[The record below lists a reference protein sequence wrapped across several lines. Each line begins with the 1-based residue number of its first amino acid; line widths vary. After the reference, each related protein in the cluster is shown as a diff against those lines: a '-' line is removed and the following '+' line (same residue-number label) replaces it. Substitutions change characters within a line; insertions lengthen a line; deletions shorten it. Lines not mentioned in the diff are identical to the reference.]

1 MKYYLA
7 VDIGGTKTKMCVFD
21 EKHHLVK
28 TYDTL
33 GAGLSFDS
41 DEDIAHLSK
50 TANEIAGEFKISG
63 VSANLGGKNTEQIRK
78 IMKNAFKTEN
88 INIFRES
95 DALAAFSF
103 GEKFSADIVLLA
115 GTGTIALAKDKSG
128 NFVVS
133 GGWGCNIGDDGSG
146 YAIGLAAIRKAYA
159 ALDSTEALTELEKEI
174 TGENEPFKKSDSV
187 SAFRDARDKV
197 RARFAPLDRRAIA
210 SVCHI
215 VEKHCDNGESD
226 ALEIMKNAGIDMA
239 KLIVNTNNKLLP
251 YKTSAVA
258 VAGGLVKISRYWK
271 DAFESYIKENS
282 QIKEFY
288 YDANGVIEGTIEIA
302 KKDFEKTEGVL
313 QCFQKD

>member
-1 MKYYLA
+1 MKYFLA

-21 EKHHLVK
+21 EKNSLVK

-33 GAGLSFDS
+33 GAGLSVDS
-41 DEDIAHLSK
+41 GEDIPHLK
-50 TANEIAGEFKISG
+50 LEAEKIANEYKISS
-63 VSANLGGKNTEQIRK
+63 VSVNLGGKNTEQIRK
-78 IMKNAFKTEN
+78 IFKNALKTEN

-159 ALDSTEALTELEKEI
+159 ALDNTNELTEMEKEI
-174 TGENEPFKKSDSV
+174 TGENEPFKKAESV

-197 RARFAPLDRRAIA
+197 RAIFAPLDRRAIA

-226 ALEIMKNAGIDMA
+226 ALEIMRNAGIDMA
-239 KLIVNTNNKLLP
+239 KLIVNTYNKLLP
-251 YKTSAVA
+251 HKTTAVA

-271 DAFESYIKENS
+271 ESFEAYVKQNS
-282 QIKEFY
+282 QISEFY
-288 YDANGVIEGTIEIA
+288 YGADGVIEGTIEIA

-313 QCFQKD
+313 